1 MVSELRATD
10 LLQPLGR
17 FSRTQ
22 FALVLLGAGS
32 VTAVLLAA
40 VAEIYLV
47 WSFVLFWIVVVA
59 VTRRLHDRD
68 HSGFFFLL
76 LLFPVANAAFLLYL
90 LLAPSARVDPVGRGV
105 SLEYYTSEVRIRV
118 FQDREAARFD
128 DVLLKYE
135 KSLTSH
141 PGLSEHLVEAGTRIR
156 AATREVWKRR
166 AEDLTPVP
174 ESALLLYL
182 RWQEC
187 CEAREAW
194 TEAKIAAVDDVAA
207 GGTPASARLKILL
220 GKSEKT
226 RRAAE
231 REERRFLE
239 TWRLHRDS
247 VLKMVTGP
255 LMDEGELDDWRP
267 DKTDHTEV

>member
-22 FALVLLGAGS
+22 FAIVLLGAGS
-32 VTAVLLAA
+32 ATAVLVAA
-40 VAEIYLV
+40 VAEIYFV

-59 VTRRLHDRD
+59 VARRLHDRD

-90 LLAPSARVDPVGRGV
+90 LLAPSARVDPVGRSV

-194 TEAKIAAVDDVAA
+194 TEAKIAAIDDVAA
-207 GGTPASARLKILL
+207 GGMPASASLKMLL

-255 LMDEGELDDWRP
+255 LMDEDELDDWRP
-267 DKTDHTEV
+267 DLTDRAEV